1 MTTNGRKVFDERR
14 LGPQLLRTY
23 REKVTLSQLRPNEQQ
38 PRPDWD
44 VPDERLQMEIM
55 ANRGLWEPILVEP
68 IEGADGEF
76 LIVDGHRRYRNCR
89 ALVEAAGQKDY
100 EIVPVEVLERQLTPA
115 ERMMV
120 WIYIHRQRKEWDTM
134 VKEGVAYQL
143 VSYVGRA
150 PAAEMLGL
158 KLTELDRLCEIYEFG
173 KNRFSG
179 LQNPE
184 AALTW
189 AREILG
195 LPQRLVP
202 PDIQE
207 VIVKKVNQRLIT
219 NSKDIRKLR
228 KILRNADA
236 KEKFLQD
243 NGNIDS
249 ALAKLP
255 VEEGQSGFGVGLER
269 DLDILAATVESVLT
283 RYPWMVIQDLRGN
296 KTVEAKIQA
305 CEEVLRKLR
314 AALIK

>member
-1 MTTNGRKVFDERR
+1 
-14 LGPQLLRTY
+14 
-23 REKVTLSQLRPNEQQ
+23 
-38 PRPDWD
+38 
-44 VPDERLQMEIM
+44 MEIV

-76 LIVDGHRRYRNCR
+76 LIIDGHRRYRNCK
-89 ALVEAAGQKDY
+89 ALVEATGQKEYDV
-100 EIVPVEVLERQLTPA
+100 VPVEVIERPLTPA

-143 VSYVGRA
+143 VSYVGKA

-173 KNRFSG
+173 RSRFSG

-195 LPQRLVP
+195 LPRRLVS

-207 VIVKKVNQRLIT
+207 IVVKKVNQRSIT
-219 NSKDIRKLR
+219 NSKDIRELR

-236 KEKFLQD
+236 KDEFLRD
-243 NGNIDS
+243 GGTIDS

-255 VEEGQSGFGVGLER
+255 LQEGRSGFGRGLEQ
-269 DLDILAATVESVLT
+269 DLDMLAATVESVLT
-283 RYPWMVIQDLRGN
+283 RYPWTVIQDLRGN
-296 KTVEAKIQA
+296 KAVEAKIRA
-305 CEEVLRKLR
+305 CEEVLKKLR
-314 AALIK
+314 AAVIK